1 MSKIIRL
8 ICISFICVAM
18 PALANE
24 QHQAVNQY
32 IDKLVND
39 AQIVL
44 NNTKLTDEERGNKSK
59 TLIAVNLDLNWMAK
73 YTLGRYK
80 KQLTEAEQQEFIRSY
95 SQYVIKTYADLIK
108 NYKGEKATIK
118 QVETLDANEFIVK
131 TEVIKTNG
139 QPSIKVDYLVK
150 NIANKAPAKFLIA
163 DVITEGISMINSQKS
178 EFDSI
183 LTNNDIAALIA
194 ILKKKL

>member
-1 MSKIIRL
+1 
-8 ICISFICVAM
+8 M
-18 PALANE
+18 PAIANE

-32 IDKLVND
+32 VDKLVSD

-44 NNTKLTDEERGNKSK
+44 NNPRLTDEERGNKSK
-59 TLIAVNLDLNWMAK
+59 ALIAANLDLNWMAK

-80 KQLTEAEQQEFIRSY
+80 KQLTEVEQQEFIRSY

-118 QVETLDANEFIVK
+118 QVETLDVNEFIVK
-131 TEVIKTNG
+131 TEVTKTNG
-139 QPSIKVDYLVK
+139 QPPIKVDYLVK
-150 NIANKAPAKFLIA
+150 NIANNTPAKFLIA

-178 EFDSI
+178 EFGSI

-194 ILKKKL
+194 TLKKKL